1 MFFHRQLESTL
12 KKASQ
17 SISLIAGVYGDEPDD
32 DEDKNSPPKTKSKRT
47 GVHVKVQ
54 KPASKQ
60 SKPLLKDIPGIFK
73 TDDDEVEDNVGDADQ
88 NTSEDPPKKKRR
100 WGKISKFFFFTNK
113 VQIAEIEGYFI
124 FISF

>member
-1 MFFHRQLESTL
+1 MKLNTIFLFEFLFFYRQLESTL

-32 DEDKNSPPKTKSKRT
+32 DEDKKSPPKTKSKRT

-73 TDDDEVEDNVGDADQ
+73 EENENNDEDLVEDNAGDVDQ

-100 WGKISKFFFFTNK
+100 WGS
-113 VQIAEIEGYFI
+113 
-124 FISF
+124 

>member
-1 MFFHRQLESTL
+1 MESTL

-17 SISLIAGVYGDEPDD
+17 SISSIAGLYGDDND
-32 DEDKNSPPKTKSKRT
+32 DEDEKSPPKTKSKRT

-54 KPASKQ
+54 KPPSKQ

-73 TDDDEVEDNVGDADQ
+73 EETENNDEDVVEDNVGDADQ

-100 WGKISKFFFFTNK
+100 WGP
-113 VQIAEIEGYFI
+113 
-124 FISF
+124 